1 MEHRITQD
9 HLMLLKFRDLRECNI
24 VGNRMTL
31 SRWIA
36 AGEFPAPIRIGRN
49 SVAWSYQAGGIMNV
63 LLDPKIESATRLLQI
78 QDYFRTWGPAAP
90 GAYLLVVIVEV
101 IVAPIPGALLYLPGG
116 LIFGWLIG
124 GTVSLAGNVLGA
136 GIACQITRTIGKQRI
151 EQYLERPT
159 LQKYLT

>member
-1 MEHRITQD
+1 MKRI
-9 HLMLLKFRDLRECNI
+9 LLALLL
-24 VGNRMTL
+24 VVVMSG
-31 SRWIA
+31 
-36 AGEFPAPIRIGRN
+36 
-49 SVAWSYQAGGIMNV
+49 VAWSYQTGGIMNV
-63 LLDPKIESATRLLQI
+63 LLDPKIESATRLMQV

-159 LQKYLT
+159 LQKYLTVNFPA

>member
-1 MEHRITQD
+1 MKRI
-9 HLMLLKFRDLRECNI
+9 LLALLLVVVISC
-24 VGNRMTL
+24 
-31 SRWIA
+31 
-36 AGEFPAPIRIGRN
+36 
-49 SVAWSYQAGGIMNV
+49 VAWSYQAGGIMNV